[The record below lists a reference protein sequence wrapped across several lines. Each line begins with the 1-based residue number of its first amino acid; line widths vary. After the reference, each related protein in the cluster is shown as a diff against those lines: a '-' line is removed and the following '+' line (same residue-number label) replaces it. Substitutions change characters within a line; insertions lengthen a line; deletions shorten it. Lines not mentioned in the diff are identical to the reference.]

1 MKQNAIDVIRSKS
14 FFDYSSNKASDIE
27 MNALATGSQIILDE
41 EYQDFLKKINGF
53 ELNGLNF
60 YGTKEQ
66 PNIYVL
72 DVLKQN
78 QFWSSEIPALKEYF
92 IIADGDMDFYC
103 YHPVEKK
110 YYALSKAGLTRVE
123 MFENLDSMIESLLKI
138 Y

>member
-1 MKQNAIDVIRSKS
+1 MKQDAIEIIRSKA
-14 FFDYSSNKASDIE
+14 FFDYTSNKASDREI
-27 MNALATGSQIILDE
+27 NALVIGSQIVLDG
-41 EYQDFLKKINGF
+41 EYQDFLKKMNGF

-66 PNIYVL
+66 PEIYVL

-103 YHPVEKK
+103 FHPAEKK

-123 MFENLDSMIESLLKI
+123 MFENFDSMIESLLKI